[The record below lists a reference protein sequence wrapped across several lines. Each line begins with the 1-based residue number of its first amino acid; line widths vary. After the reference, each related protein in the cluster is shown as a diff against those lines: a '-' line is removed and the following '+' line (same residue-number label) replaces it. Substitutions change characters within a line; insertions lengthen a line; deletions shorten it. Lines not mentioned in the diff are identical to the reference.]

1 MTKKDA
7 WGYVRLSQEG
17 RDASLD
23 EQKRAIRDY
32 AREHGLNLQT
42 TRNEGDR
49 TSGFD
54 SDRDEYQ
61 LLRQKIR
68 DAEIDAV
75 IVRDRARL
83 SRDFD
88 DRLSLLTDFRS
99 ANVEWHVVEVGG
111 RLHVEDVQQ
120 AMFECIHAGMDHIKK
135 QIEITRAKEATQE
148 RIDDGCYQ
156 GKPPLGL
163 QFADDNCHLEKDE
176 QEWKTVCD
184 IIEARER
191 GETYAK
197 IAEDVGVSAATVSRV
212 ADRGYQWYQEKVAEY
227 GLDSPTPSDG

>member
-1 MTKKDA
+1 MTAKTA

-23 EQKRAIRDY
+23 EQKRVIREY
-32 AREHGLNLQT
+32 AKENNLDLQT
-42 TRNEGDR
+42 TRNDGDN

-54 SDRDEYQ
+54 SDRKEYQ
-61 LLRQKIR
+61 LLRGKIR
-68 DAEIDAV
+68 NAEIDAV

-88 DRLSLLTDFRS
+88 DRLSLLTDFR
-99 ANVEWHVVEVGG
+99 AAGVEWHVVEANG

-135 QIEITRAKEATQE
+135 QIEITRSQEATQE
-148 RIDDGCYQ
+148 RIDDGCYH
-156 GKPPLGL
+156 GKPPMGL

-176 QEWKTVCD
+176 REWQTVCD
-184 IIEARER
+184 IIERRAS
-191 GETYAK
+191 GETVAA
-197 IAEDVGVSAATVSRV
+197 IASDLNVSTATVSRV
-212 ADRGYQWYQEKVAEY
+212 ADRGYKWYQEKVAEY
-227 GLDSPTPSDG
+227 GVE